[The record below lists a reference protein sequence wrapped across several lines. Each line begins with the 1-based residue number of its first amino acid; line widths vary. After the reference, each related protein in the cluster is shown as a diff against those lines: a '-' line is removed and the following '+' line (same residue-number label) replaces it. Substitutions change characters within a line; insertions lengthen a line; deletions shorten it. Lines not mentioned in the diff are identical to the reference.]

1 MIVIMATCPHPKK
14 TRTHFNV
21 LAVESK
27 HGVID
32 VSIPNLFN
40 KTQCF
45 TKKKEATKMTKL
57 NEMTL
62 HLYLGA
68 QNLVR
73 DKIVAPVRRM
83 IHDEDGQGMSEY
95 ALIVV
100 LVAIAV
106 IGGVITMRTEIQNM
120 LTAITTGLRLR

>member
-1 MIVIMATCPHPKK
+1 
-14 TRTHFNV
+14 
-21 LAVESK
+21 
-27 HGVID
+27 
-32 VSIPNLFN
+32 
-40 KTQCF
+40 
-45 TKKKEATKMTKL
+45 MTKL

-73 DKIVAPVRRM
+73 DKIVAPVRRV

-106 IGGVITMRTEIQNM
+106 IGGVVIMRTEIQNM
-120 LTAITTGLRLR
+120 LADITGGLRRR